1 MHEVP
6 SIPISHLL
14 LHAPTTPSFRS
25 LTVEIEQSEL
35 RERKRQS
42 IAHNIYLY
50 ITPSTPPPPMS
61 TDETKVRWGIIG
73 TGQISHDFVTALLHV
88 THSTVVAVGSRTLET
103 ARLFAERHQ
112 IGRHYGSY
120 QDLVDDP
127 EVDIVYV
134 ATPHAQH
141 HDNVMLALRHGKHV
155 LCEKSFAM
163 NEAQAS
169 EMFECAR
176 LNRLFLME
184 ANWMVCFPLVQQL
197 MQLLQ
202 DGVIGRVNMLQ
213 ASIGW
218 RADRDKSPA
227 LFDLELG
234 GGSLLASG
242 VYGVMLACLIFGGAP
257 SSVRAVGSI
266 SQTDHIDEQCSTV
279 LAYDEGSGRA
289 RIAVLSSSIVS
300 PHQPT
305 EAIIIGDKGTIRLHG
320 LFCCPT
326 KMTVSFATHHPE
338 GCGEQVFE
346 EPLPENPG
354 PFNLPNSEGLAYEA
368 QHVVDCVRAGLT
380 VSPLVTPDLTLAVM
394 RIMDTVRRQIG
405 VDNTAGKKDEE

>member
-1 MHEVP
+1 
-6 SIPISHLL
+6 
-14 LHAPTTPSFRS
+14 
-25 LTVEIEQSEL
+25 
-35 RERKRQS
+35 
-42 IAHNIYLY
+42 
-50 ITPSTPPPPMS
+50 MS
-61 TDETKVRWGIIG
+61 SDETQVRWGIIG
-73 TGQISHDFVTALLHV
+73 TGQISHDFVTAMAHDSSSSS
-88 THSTVVAVGSRTLET
+88 STVVAVGSRSLDT

-134 ATPHAQH
+134 ATPPAQH
-141 HDNVMLALRHGKHV
+141 YDNVMLALRHGKHV

-163 NEAQAS
+163 NEAQAR

-176 LNRLFLME
+176 LNKLFLME
-184 ANWMVCFPLVQQL
+184 ANWMVCFPLIQQL
-197 MQLLQ
+197 MQVLQ

-227 LFDLELG
+227 LFDVELG
-234 GGSLLASG
+234 GGSLLAGG
-242 VYGVMLACLIFGGAP
+242 VYGVMLACLIFGGTP

-266 SQTDHIDEQCSTV
+266 SQTDHVDEQCSTV
-279 LAYDEGSGRA
+279 LSYDEGSGRA

-305 EAIIIGDKGTIRLHG
+305 EAVIIGEKGTIRLHG

-326 KMTVSFATHHPE
+326 KMTISFASHDQSE
-338 GCGEQVFE
+338 NREEQVFE

-368 QHVVDCVRAGLT
+368 QHVADCVRSGLT

-394 RIMDTVRRQIG
+394 RIMDTVRQQIG
-405 VDNTAGKKDEE
+405 LHFSVDKDTRKDEE